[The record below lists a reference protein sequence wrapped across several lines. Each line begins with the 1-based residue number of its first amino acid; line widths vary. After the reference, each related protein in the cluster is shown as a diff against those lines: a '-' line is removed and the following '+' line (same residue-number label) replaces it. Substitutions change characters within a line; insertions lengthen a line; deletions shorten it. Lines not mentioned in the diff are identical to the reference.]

1 MRGAI
6 AAGHPLTA
14 EAGARVLEAGGN
26 AVDAC
31 VAATFTSWVT
41 ESPLT
46 GPGGG
51 GFLLLH
57 HARERRTRLFDFFVA
72 VPGRGVRSKPGPMD
86 RIDVI
91 FEGDSTQVFN
101 VGPPTVAVPGN
112 VLGLETAHR
121 AHGSLPWRELLQP
134 AIELARGGVKITPEQ
149 GYLHAIIDMIL
160 RGTPE
165 ARKIYGQKERL
176 KPSDTIVLRDL
187 ANTLERIGD
196 RGARDF
202 YAGELSRAIVAH
214 VQAGGGVLTRRDLAE
229 YRVVRRRPVH
239 AAYRGHEFRSNP
251 PPSSGG
257 VLIAYGL
264 QQLESTDNARPGS
277 AKAMAAIG
285 AVMRKQDAAR
295 DGSFA
300 SALYRGGLARRL
312 LTGTTHISV
321 VDGNGDAASLSSSLG
336 SGSGVFVPGTGIH
349 LNNMLG
355 EFDLVGA
362 TKPGLRLTSMMAPSV
377 VLAGERPRLVIGSAG
392 SARLRGAIMQV
403 IVNVIANGLDVR
415 DAIEC
420 PRVHL
425 EGDVLHCEG
434 GADAREVDRLEAL
447 GWDLV
452 RWQQQ
457 NLYFGG
463 VSAVELRA
471 DGSLAAAGDPRRG
484 GAGVVVE

>member
-6 AAGHPLTA
+6 AAGHALTA

-31 VAATFTSWVT
+31 VAAAFTSWVT
-41 ESPLT
+41 EAPLT

-51 GFLLLH
+51 GFMLLH
-57 HARERRTRLFDFFVA
+57 HVRERRTRLYDFFVA
-72 VPGRGVRSKPGPMD
+72 VPGQDAQGEPGPMH
-86 RIDVI
+86 RIDVT

-101 VGPPTVAVPGN
+101 IGPPTVAVPGY

-121 AHGSLPWRELLQP
+121 AHGSMPWRELAQP
-134 AIELARGGVKITPEQ
+134 AIDHARRGFKISREQ
-149 GYLHAIIDMIL
+149 GYLHALIDMIL
-160 RGTPE
+160 RATSE
-165 ARKIYGQKERL
+165 AREIYGGDERL
-176 KPSDTIVLRDL
+176 KPGDTIVHRDL
-187 ANTLERIGD
+187 ADTLERIGEH
-196 RGARDF
+196 GAREF
-202 YAGELSRAIVAH
+202 YQGELGKAIVAH
-214 VQAGGGVLTRRDLAE
+214 VQEGGGVLTARDLDE
-229 YRVVRRRPVH
+229 YRVIRRRPIQ
-239 AAYRGHEFRSNP
+239 ATYGSHEFRSNP

-264 QQLESTDNARPGS
+264 QRLESPGGAGPGS
-277 AKAMAAIG
+277 AEAMAAIG
-285 AVMRKQDAAR
+285 AAMRTQDEAR
-295 DGSFA
+295 EGSFA
-300 SALYRGGLARRL
+300 SDLYRGGLARRL

-321 VDGNGDAASLSSSLG
+321 VDRNGDAASVSSSLG
-336 SGSGVFVPGTGIH
+336 SGSGVVVPGTGIH

-362 TKPGLRLTSMMAPSV
+362 TKPGVRLTSMMAPSV

-403 IVNVIANGLDVR
+403 IVNVIGHGLGVR
-415 DAIEC
+415 EAIER
-420 PRVHL
+420 PRVHV

-434 GADAREVDRLEAL
+434 GSDAAELDRLEEL
-447 GWDLV
+447 GWNLV
-452 RWQQQ
+452 RWRDQ

-463 VSAVELRA
+463 VSAVELFA

>member
-1 MRGAI
+1 MKGAI

-14 EAGARVLEAGGN
+14 GAGAHVLEAGGN

-31 VAATFTSWVT
+31 VAAAFTSWVA

-51 GFLLLH
+51 GFMLLH
-57 HARERRTRLFDFFVA
+57 HVRERRTRLYDFFVA
-72 VPGRGVRSKPGPMD
+72 VPGQGARQKQGPMN
-86 RIDVI
+86 RIDVV

-101 VGPPTVAVPGN
+101 IGPPTVAVPGY

-121 AHGSLPWRELLQP
+121 AHGSMPWRELAQP
-134 AIELARGGVKITPEQ
+134 AIDHARAGVRITKEQ

-160 RGTPE
+160 RATPE
-165 ARKIYGQKERL
+165 GRKIYGGDERQR
-176 KPSDTIVLRDL
+176 PGDTIVLRDL
-187 ANTLERIGD
+187 ADTLERIGEH
-196 RGARDF
+196 GAR
-202 YAGELSRAIVAH
+202 ELYQGDLGKAIVAH
-214 VQAGGGVLTRRDLAE
+214 VEEGGGVLTRGDLDE
-229 YRVVRRRPVH
+229 YRVIRRRPIH
-239 AAYRGHEFRSNP
+239 ATYGSYEFRSNP

-257 VLIAYGL
+257 ILIAYGL
-264 QQLESTDNARPGS
+264 QQLEGTDGAGPGS
-277 AKAMAAIG
+277 AEAMAAIG
-285 AVMRKQDAAR
+285 AAMRTQDEAR
-295 DGSFA
+295 EGSFA
-300 SALYRGGLARRL
+300 SDLYRGGLARRL

-321 VDGNGDAASLSSSLG
+321 VDRNGDAASVSSSLG
-336 SGSGVFVPGTGIH
+336 SGSGVVVPGTGVH

-362 TKPGLRLTSMMAPSV
+362 TKPGVRLTSMMAPSV

-403 IVNVIANGLDVR
+403 IVNVIGHGLGVR
-415 DAIEC
+415 EAIER
-420 PRVHL
+420 PRVHV
-425 EGDVLHCEG
+425 EGEVLHCEG
-434 GADAREVDRLEAL
+434 GASTNELDRLEQL

-452 RWQQQ
+452 RWREQ

-463 VSAVELRA
+463 VAAVELFD